1 MLGRIER
8 VEGSTFLT
16 GGRALE
22 NGWPVTSAPPPP
34 PPPPSEPSIGRVVE
48 RSLKETRE
56 LIALEFAL
64 AFKAVSRTALGMMTA
79 TMLLLIAVSVITVVL
94 VLALGGSSMIGLIG
108 AAVLIA
114 VGAAAGAI
122 GIGLLPRP
130 PARSS

>member
-16 GGRALE
+16 GGRAVE
-22 NGWPVTSAPPPP
+22 NGWPVTSAPPP

-48 RSLKETRE
+48 RSLKETRA
-56 LIALEFAL
+56 LIELEFAL
-64 AFKAVSRTALGMMTA
+64 AFKAVSRATLGMMTA
-79 TMLLLIAVSVITVVL
+79 TMLLLITVSVITVVL

-122 GIGLLPRP
+122 GIGLLSRP
-130 PARSS
+130 AERVS